1 METNE
6 ISSKDIQTST
16 KRIELMREVSYAWS
30 KACDALLQATKEYDS
45 ARANFRKIS
54 KEVTE
59 QRIQELKKKLFNW
72 QEEYREITDAVLEIK
87 AKIDKLNSLE
97 WRFRY

>member
-16 KRIELMREVSYAWS
+16 KRIELMREVSQAWS
-30 KACDALLQATKEYDS
+30 KACDALLQAAKEYDS